1 MNKKTPNEQKSTN
14 ITIRMREQD
23 RAKLEGIAKLNEI
36 SLGNVLR
43 QLVVKADTKEV
54 MLKD

>member
-14 ITIRMREQD
+14 ITIRMRAQD

-54 MLKD
+54 MTKD

>member
-1 MNKKTPNEQKSTN
+1 MNKKTPTEQKSTN
-14 ITIRMREQD
+14 ITIRMRAQD
-23 RAKLEGIAKLNEI
+23 RAKLEDIAKLNEI

>member
-1 MNKKTPNEQKSTN
+1 MNKKTPTEQKSTN
-14 ITIRMREQD
+14 ITIRMRAQD
-23 RAKLEGIAKLNEI
+23 RAKLEDIAKLNDI

-54 MLKD
+54 MTKD